1 MGLALRVEMGQRGG
15 GICVCHGGLF
25 RGLYRTVGR
34 WRHHTGMRFFLTSLF
49 RSARFA
55 ALSLGAI
62 AVATMLLPAPA
73 SIAQTLRDGS
83 STSSLPNLGD
93 GQGMSIGAER
103 RLGDRIARDIYRDP
117 DYLDDPVLGD
127 YLQALWQPLLGAA
140 RDRGDVPPELAE
152 RMAWELVVSRDK
164 RVNAFA
170 LPGGYLG
177 VNLGLVAITDK
188 PEELASVMAHE
199 LSHVSQRH
207 IARMMTREERMAPW
221 MMAAMILGALAAG
234 SNANVAGA
242 AMAGSSAVAAQS
254 QLNFSRDMEREADRV
269 GFGVLTGAGF
279 DGLGFVSMF
288 DKMQQSSRYDDGSFP
303 YLRSHPLTGDRIAD
317 MRSRMPSGPVAPR
330 DAKTSPGGVVSL
342 SGVGASVS
350 GGSSSGLRLDLPSA
364 RGAQGVAT
372 TGLPMPSRA
381 QHVLVSARARVL
393 AENGPDRQRAW
404 LANGQAAN
412 ASPGDRYAAALSA
425 LRLGQR
431 DLALDLAQRLRTVV
445 APEARPTVDA
455 LLIEMLLAPA
465 AAGVGPMSPAHTA
478 LLAELRDQ
486 ALSGTSRASALL
498 GAQAAL
504 ATGQPQRAVARLQA
518 WVALQPRDAVAWQ
531 TLSRAYTA
539 QGQSL
544 RALRAEAESRA
555 AHLDFAGAVDRFRVA
570 QALPVAQ
577 RSADAMELAIV
588 DSRRREVE
596 AQLRET
602 VREEEERR

>member
-1 MGLALRVEMGQRGG
+1 
-15 GICVCHGGLF
+15 
-25 RGLYRTVGR
+25 
-34 WRHHTGMRFFLTSLF
+34 
-49 RSARFA
+49 
-55 ALSLGAI
+55 
-62 AVATMLLPAPA
+62 MLLPAPA
-73 SIAQTLRDGS
+73 SVAQTVRDS
-83 STSSLPNLGD
+83 TSTSSLPSLGD
-93 GQGMSIGAER
+93 GQGMSVGAER

-117 DYLDDPVLGD
+117 DYIDDPVLGD

-242 AMAGSSAVAAQS
+242 AMAGSTAVAAQS

-303 YLRSHPLTGDRIAD
+303 YLRSHPLTGERIAD
-317 MRSRMPSGPVAPR
+317 MRARVPSGPVAPK
-330 DAKTSPGGVVSL
+330 DAKVGPASVVTL
-342 SGVGASVS
+342 SGVGASNP
-350 GGSSSGLRLDLPSA
+350 GGSSGLRLDLPSA
-364 RGAQGVAT
+364 RGAQGAAI
-372 TGLPMPSRA
+372 GLPMPSRA
-381 QHVLVSARARVL
+381 QHALVSARARVL

-404 LANGQAAN
+404 LANGQSAN
-412 ASPGDRYAAALSA
+412 ASSGDRYAAALSA

-431 DLALDLAQRLRTVV
+431 DLALDLAQRLRTAV
-445 APEARPTVDA
+445 PSEARPTVDA
-455 LLIEMLLAPA
+455 LLIEILLAPT
-465 AAGVGPMSPAHTA
+465 AAGAASMPPAQAT
-478 LLAELRDQ
+478 LLGELRDQ
-486 ALSGTSRASALL
+486 ALTGTSRSSALL

-504 ATGQPQRAVARLQA
+504 ATGQPQRAVTRLQA
-518 WVALQPRDAVAWQ
+518 WVALHPRDAVAWQ

-555 AHLDFAGAVDRFRVA
+555 AHLDYAGAVDRFRVA
-570 QALPVAQ
+570 QSLPVAQ

>member
-1 MGLALRVEMGQRGG
+1 
-15 GICVCHGGLF
+15 
-25 RGLYRTVGR
+25 
-34 WRHHTGMRFFLTSLF
+34 MRFFLKSPLPPVRRTALGLGVL
-49 RSARFA
+49 A
-55 ALSLGAI
+55 AAS
-62 AVATMLLPAPA
+62 MLLSTPV
-73 SIAQTLRDGS
+73 SVAQPVRDATTTS
-83 STSSLPNLGD
+83 SSSLPSLGD
-93 GQGMSIGAER
+93 GGGMSIAAER

-152 RMAWELVVSRDK
+152 RLAWELVVSRDK

-177 VNLGLVAITDK
+177 VNLGLMAITDK

-207 IARMMTREERMAPW
+207 ISRMMAREERMAPW
-221 MMAAMILGALAAG
+221 MMGAMILGALAAG
-234 SNANVAGA
+234 SNPQVATA
-242 AMAGSSAVAAQS
+242 AIAGSSAVAAQT

-288 DKMQQSSRYDDGSFP
+288 DKMQLSARYDDGSFP
-303 YLRSHPLTGDRIAD
+303 YLRSHPLTGERIAD
-317 MRSRMPSGPVAPR
+317 MRARVPSGPVAAAGSRAGPV
-330 DAKTSPGGVVSL
+330 DATTP
-342 SGVGASVS
+342 S
-350 GGSSSGLRLDLPSA
+350 GGAPIASSGLRLDLPGS
-364 RGAQGVAT
+364 RGASGAVM
-372 TGLPMPSRA
+372 GLPMPSRNV
-381 QHVLVSARARVL
+381 HVLVSARARVL

-404 LANGQAAN
+404 LSNGRSAN

-431 DLALDLAQRLRTVV
+431 DVALDLAQQLRGVV

-455 LLIEMLLAPA
+455 LVLDILLAPV
-465 AAGVGPMSPAHTA
+465 AGGVASLPPAQAA

-486 ALSGTSRASALL
+486 SLAGTSRASTLL

-504 ATGQPQRAVARLQA
+504 LTGQPQRAVTRLQA
-518 WVALQPRDAVAWQ
+518 WVAQQPRDAVAWQ
-531 TLSRAYTA
+531 TLSRAYAA
-539 QGQSL
+539 QGQTL
-544 RALRAEAESRA
+544 RAIRAEAEARA
-555 AHLDFAGAVDRFRVA
+555 AHLDFGGAVDRFKAA
-570 QALPVAQ
+570 QALPAAQ
-577 RSADAMELAIV
+577 RTDGMELAIV

-596 AQLRET
+596 AQLRES
-602 VREEEERR
+602 VREE

>member
-1 MGLALRVEMGQRGG
+1 
-15 GICVCHGGLF
+15 
-25 RGLYRTVGR
+25 
-34 WRHHTGMRFFLTSLF
+34 MRFFLKSRLSPVP
-49 RSARFA
+49 RSAL
-55 ALSLGAI
+55 ALGLL
-62 AVATMLLPAPA
+62 AVASMLLPVPA
-73 SIAQTLRDGS
+73 SIAQPVRDS
-83 STSSLPNLGD
+83 TSTSSLPSLGD
-93 GQGMSIGAER
+93 GGGMSIAAER

-152 RMAWELVVSRDK
+152 RLAWELVVSRDK

-177 VNLGLVAITDK
+177 VNLGLMALTDK

-207 IARMMTREERMAPW
+207 ISRMMAREERMAPW
-221 MMAAMILGALAAG
+221 MMGAMILGALAAG
-234 SNANVAGA
+234 SNPQVATA
-242 AMAGSSAVAAQS
+242 AIAGSSAVAAQT

-279 DGLGFVSMF
+279 DGLGFVTMF

-303 YLRSHPLTGDRIAD
+303 YLRSHPLTGDRMAD
-317 MRSRMPSGPVAPR
+317 MRSRVPSGPVA
-330 DAKTSPGGVVSL
+330 AAGGQ
-342 SGVGASVS
+342 VGPVNAAAPVAATPSASA
-350 GGSSSGLRLDLPSA
+350 GLRLDLPGS
-364 RGAQGVAT
+364 RGASHSAV
-372 TGLPMPSRA
+372 GLPMPSRNVHA
-381 QHVLVSARARVL
+381 LVSARARVL

-404 LANGQAAN
+404 LASGRAAN

-431 DLALDLAQRLRTVV
+431 DLALELAQSLRAAV

-455 LLIEMLLAPA
+455 LLLDILLSPVAGGVSSLPPA
-465 AAGVGPMSPAHTA
+465 QAA

-486 ALSGTSRASALL
+486 ALGGTSRASALL

-504 ATGQPQRAVARLQA
+504 ATGQPQRAVTRLQT
-518 WVALQPRDAVAWQ
+518 WVAQQPRDAVAWQ
-531 TLSRAYTA
+531 TLSRAYA
-539 QGQSL
+539 VQGQTL
-544 RALRAEAESRA
+544 RSIRAEAEARA
-555 AHLDFAGAVDRFRVA
+555 AHLDFGGAVDRFKAA
-570 QALPVAQ
+570 QALPAAQ
-577 RSADAMELAIV
+577 RTDGMELAIV

-596 AQLRET
+596 AQLRES
-602 VREEEERR
+602 VREESDR

>member
-1 MGLALRVEMGQRGG
+1 MGVLALA
-15 GICVCHGGLF
+15 
-25 RGLYRTVGR
+25 
-34 WRHHTGMRFFLTSLF
+34 S
-49 RSARFA
+49 
-55 ALSLGAI
+55 
-62 AVATMLLPAPA
+62 MLLPMPA
-73 SIAQTLRDGS
+73 SIAQPIRDGS
-83 STSSLPNLGD
+83 STSSLPSLGD
-93 GQGMSIGAER
+93 GDGMSIAAER

-152 RMAWELVVSRDK
+152 RLAWELVVSRDK

-177 VNLGLVAITDK
+177 VNLGLLAITDK

-221 MMAAMILGALAAG
+221 MMGAMILGALAAG
-234 SNANVAGA
+234 SNPQVASA
-242 AMAGSSAVAAQS
+242 AIAGSTAVAAQT

-303 YLRSHPLTGDRIAD
+303 YLRSHPLTGERIAD
-317 MRSRMPSGPVAPR
+317 MRARVPSGPVA
-330 DAKTSPGGVVSL
+330 AAGGPLGPVKAPA
-342 SGVGASVS
+342 SGAAGA
-350 GGSSSGLRLDLPSA
+350 GAPPASSGLRLDLPGT
-364 RGAQGVAT
+364 RGASSNPTAV
-372 TGLPMPSRA
+372 GLPMPSRQVHA
-381 QHVLVSARARVL
+381 LVSARARVL

-404 LANGQAAN
+404 LTNGRSAN

-431 DLALDLAQRLRTVV
+431 DLALELAQQLRGAV

-455 LLIEMLLAPA
+455 LLLDILLSPVAGGVSSLPAPQ
-465 AAGVGPMSPAHTA
+465 VA

-486 ALSGTSRASALL
+486 ALAGTSRASALL

-504 ATGQPQRAVARLQA
+504 ATRQPQRAVTRLQA
-518 WVALQPRDAVAWQ
+518 WVALQPRDAAAWQ
-531 TLSRAYTA
+531 MLSRGFAA
-539 QGQSL
+539 QGQTL
-544 RALRAEAESRA
+544 RAIRAEAEARA
-555 AHLDFAGAVDRFRVA
+555 AHLDFGGAVDRFKAA
-570 QALPVAQ
+570 QALPAEQ
-577 RSADAMELAIV
+577 RTDGMELAIV

-596 AQLRET
+596 AQLRES
-602 VREEEERR
+602 VREEK